1 MGMYTATSGT
11 DSWMKVFGIDTEHID
26 QWEIVRRSE
35 FLLAQNR
42 KIEQAFQWCEKYR
55 LDSI

>member
-26 QWEIVRRSE
+26 QWEIVRRSNSCW
-35 FLLAQNR
+35 LKTR
-42 KIEQAFQWCEKYR
+42 KN
-55 LDSI
+55 